1 MAGYSTKTRQTR
13 MIAALLDPANKTQ
26 AAACDAVGVP
36 VRTLQ
41 NWLLDPEFQA
51 DLRQAEQALVSS
63 AARRLLTLSGD
74 AIAALAE
81 NLEPYTKPTA
91 QLRAAELVLSHVL
104 KWREAQDLE
113 DRIAALEARQP

>member
-13 MIAALLDPANKTQ
+13 MIAALLDPANKSQ

-51 DLRQAEQALVSS
+51 DLRQAEQALVSHAS
-63 AARRLLTLSGD
+63 RRLLTLTDD
-74 AIAALAE
+74 AIARLGD
-81 NLEPYTKPTA
+81 NLNEDARATA

-104 KWREAQDLE
+104 KWRELGDLE
-113 DRIAALEARQP
+113 ARLSALEARQ

>member
-13 MIAALLDPANKTQ
+13 MIAALLDPANKSQ
-26 AAACDAVGVP
+26 QAACDAVGVP

-41 NWLLDPEFQA
+41 NWLLDAEFQA

-63 AARRLLTLSGD
+63 AARRLLTLSDD

-81 NLEPYTKPTA
+81 NLEPYTKPAA

-104 KWREAQDLE
+104 KWRELGDLE
-113 DRIAALEARQP
+113 ARLSALEAQL